1 MLKGSYK
8 IVLQSKCFACVQKAL
23 AICGGLT
30 LTGLQAQQSL
40 SQLPSAGQGREYI
53 KKDSWV
59 EISKGRDHSPVII
72 VGTIDSALI

>member
-8 IVLQSKCFACVQKAL
+8 IILQAKCFACVQKAL
-23 AICGGLT
+23 AISVGMT

-53 KKDSWV
+53 TKTH
-59 EISKGRDHSPVII
+59 GLR
-72 VGTIDSALI
+72 